1 MRFPTRCSK
10 GMFLGPS
17 GCPVSPNSAG
27 TSRRWLRTLAT
38 TTAAALF
45 PIRGAYAWIST
56 GTISSRIPPRR
67 QFSFPPNFYPTL
79 HQKQFSTSSHPLG
92 ICPTEQERRMTED
105 ALTIVKQ
112 GIEAVDPYKAVRAHF
127 EVKDHNNNELC
138 IGTETTL
145 DLDRYNQL
153 VLVAFGKAS
162 SAMATA
168 VVEQLQENDRNLP
181 TISGLVICKDDHATA
196 YEQSILETSGIT
208 VRFASHPVPDERS
221 SAAALELVTL
231 VQQSASP
238 DTLIICCI
246 SGGGSALFCRPRPP
260 LTLSDLQGTNSVLL
274 GSGLGIQDMNVIR
287 KRLEEGKGG
296 RLAALSYPSTLVTLV
311 LSDVL
316 GDPLD
321 LIASGPTVP
330 DTSNWQDAW
339 TLVHETNKNLAAALP
354 PRVQTMLQDGMDG
367 KLEDSPSPDHPA
379 FQEAV
384 TVLVGNNDLAVEAAA
399 ATAHQL
405 GYQPVILG
413 TRVEGEAKEM
423 ARMYV
428 AMALY
433 LQQQHQQDEKSKRS
447 PYAVAASLPVA
458 LIAGGETTVSLPS
471 NSTGKGGR
479 NQELALSAALQ
490 MKSLGLRN
498 VVLASVGTD
507 GTDGPTDA
515 AGAVVDGTTV
525 SSSVAAAQNALSQHD
540 AYTYLD
546 GLDPGVGSSSSS
558 GGDSRPTAP
567 LIRTGPT
574 GTNVADICVTLVQQ
588 DLSALR

>member
-1 MRFPTRCSK
+1 MRFPTCCRK
-10 GMFLGPS
+10 ELLLGPC
-17 GCPVSPNSAG
+17 GRPVSPRPAG

-38 TTAAALF
+38 TTAAALL
-45 PIRGAYAWIST
+45 PIHGADAWIST
-56 GTISSRIPPRR
+56 GSISPRIGPRR
-67 QFSFPPNFYPTL
+67 QFPFPPKHNKGFCT
-79 HQKQFSTSSHPLG
+79 STHPLG

-105 ALTIVKQ
+105 ALTIVKR

-181 TISGLVICKDDHATA
+181 TISGLVICKDGHATA

-238 DTLIICCI
+238 DTLVICCI
-246 SGGGSALFCRPRPP
+246 SGGGSALFCRPRLP

-330 DTSNWQDAW
+330 DTSNWKDAW
-339 TLVHETNKNLAAALP
+339 ALVHETNQNLATALP
-354 PRVQTMLQDGMDG
+354 PRVQTMLQDGMNG
-367 KLEDSPSPDHPA
+367 KLEDSPSPGHPA
-379 FQEAV
+379 FESAV

-413 TRVEGEAKEM
+413 TRIEGEAKEV
-423 ARMYV
+423 ARIYV

-433 LQQQHQQDEKSKRS
+433 LQQQHHKQQQEDETARS
-447 PYAVAASLPVA
+447 PYAVASSLPIA

-525 SSSVAAAQNALSQHD
+525 SSSVAAAQSALVQHD

-546 GLDPGVGSSSSS
+546 GLDPGGSSS
-558 GGDSRPTAP
+558 GGDTRPTAP

-574 GTNVADICVTLVQQ
+574 GTNVADICVTLVHH
-588 DLSALR
+588 DLCASR